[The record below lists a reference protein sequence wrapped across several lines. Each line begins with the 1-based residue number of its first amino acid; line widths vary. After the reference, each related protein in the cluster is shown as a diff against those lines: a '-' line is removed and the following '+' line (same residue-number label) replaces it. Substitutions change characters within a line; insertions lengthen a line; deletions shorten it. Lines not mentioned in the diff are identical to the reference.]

1 MIFPGRMLA
10 NSNGMTIWQRPQGPG
25 YHLHLVNRGIV
36 IDMTAEELAALADVS
51 ASAVDASQATEEP
64 KDHAR
69 RLQILQARV
78 TDYVRRERGAAVDE
92 PAEGA

>member
-10 NSNGMTIWQRPQGPG
+10 NSNGMTIWQRHQGPG
-25 YHLHLVNRGIV
+25 YHLHLVNSGTV
-36 IDMTAEELAALADVS
+36 IDLTSEELAALADVS
-51 ASAVDASQATEEP
+51 ARAVEASVVSEEP

-78 TDYVRRERGAAVDE
+78 TDYIRRERGAAVDE
-92 PAEGA
+92 PNEGA